1 MIRRE
6 GEKRKEKNLRSTG
19 KKIYILS
26 SCLNTE
32 REVEFI
38 SKGRHDSFHDFFR
51 PSFPSVFACSPPRSH
66 VFPPPSKTLATLG
79 GEVSL
84 FPSSQTGSFVH
95 VARRPGIWIISPLS
109 LFFFSLSLSLS
120 RALIRDRML
129 EASRGG
135 RRDTIFRPPQSIIV
149 GPPLNGEARNG
160 RREWG
165 DN

>member
-6 GEKRKEKNLRSTG
+6 GEERKEKKKKKEKNLRSTG

-51 PSFPSVFACSPPRSH
+51 PSFPSVFACSAPRSH

-109 LFFFSLSLSLS
+109 LFFSLSL
-120 RALIRDRML
+120 AL
-129 EASRGG
+129 
-135 RRDTIFRPPQSIIV
+135 
-149 GPPLNGEARNG
+149 
-160 RREWG
+160 
-165 DN
+165 